1 MSEPKIN
8 VGNVEHCQALL
19 AQLPGVFAS
28 GIRLD
33 QGEMV
38 EIHILASASRSA
50 KQIVRDVQSAI
61 FAVYGVEVDHRI
73 ISVAQL
79 RAFNRSACSSAPART
94 AALWRWRGTRSS
106 MR

>member
-1 MSEPKIN
+1 MLAFPWEKMYNEIILRRWEGVTEPKIN
-8 VGNVEHCQALL
+8 EGNVEHCQALL

-50 KQIVRDVQSAI
+50 KQIVRDV
-61 FAVYGVEVDHRI
+61 
-73 ISVAQL
+73 
-79 RAFNRSACSSAPART
+79 
-94 AALWRWRGTRSS
+94 
-106 MR
+106 